1 MVGQYPFA
9 ALVGKLLDRHGP
21 RTCSLA
27 ASFCF
32 ALGFGMFS
40 FEISHAPDDTPTPS
54 LIAFGKLTVAFGFVG
69 LATVLSYVRRPHQY
83 PGRF

>member
-9 ALVGKLLDRHGP
+9 AFVGKVLDRHGP

-27 ASFCF
+27 ASLLF

-40 FEISHAPDDTPTPS
+40 FEIGHAPEDTPTPS
-54 LIAFGKLTVAFGFVG
+54 VFAFGKLTFAFGLVG
-69 LATVLSYVRRPHQY
+69 LGTVMS
-83 PGRF
+83 